1 MGKQQGAI
9 NKPASFTE
17 LMDYD
22 FEQCMIPDAISE
34 VIHIITSKME
44 PHKHYQLLQKT
55 DWRIDKH
62 TGADERIVT
71 IFLIDHTGALRATQ
85 HREIDVDIDET
96 RRERMGELVYD
107 SLSDYMREF
116 DFDTLVKIEGSDTT
130 EMVSLTR
137 HFIECANSSCVREV
151 EITRKYEKGFGLFY
165 ALRDIWDRM

>member
-1 MGKQQGAI
+1 MDKQQGMI
-9 NKPASFTE
+9 DKTASLTE

-34 VIHIITSKME
+34 VIHIITSITE
-44 PHKHYQLLQKT
+44 SHKHYQLLKKT

-71 IFLIDHTGALRATQ
+71 IFLIDHMGALRATQ
-85 HREIDVDIDET
+85 HREVDIDIDET
-96 RRERMGELVYD
+96 QHERIGELIYD

-137 HFIECANSSCVREV
+137 HFIECANSSCVSEV
-151 EITRKYEKGFGLFY
+151 EITRKYEKGVGLFY
-165 ALRDIWDRM
+165 ALRDVWDRM

>member
-1 MGKQQGAI
+1 MDKQQGVI
-9 NKPASFTE
+9 DKTASLAE

-85 HREIDVDIDET
+85 HREVDVDIDET
-96 RRERMGELVYD
+96 RHERMDELVYD

-116 DFDTLVKIEGSDTT
+116 DFDTLVKIEESDCT

-137 HFIECANSSCVREV
+137 RFIGRTNSSCVSEMK
-151 EITRKYEKGFGLFY
+151 ITRKYEKGFGLFY

>member
-1 MGKQQGAI
+1 MDKQQGVI
-9 NKPASFTE
+9 DKTASLAE
-17 LMDYD
+17 LMNYD

-85 HREIDVDIDET
+85 HREVDVDIDET
-96 RRERMGELVYD
+96 RHERMGELVYD

-116 DFDTLVKIEGSDTT
+116 DFDTLLKIEGSDCT
-130 EMVSLTR
+130 EMVSLTHR
-137 HFIECANSSCVREV
+137 FIERANASCANEMK
-151 EITRKYEKGFGLFY
+151 ITRKYEKGFGLFY